1 MARELSVPGA
11 AEFPRIDPRRTG
23 QRHRKTFAL
32 SGSGSEDSW
41 PFRRVASI
49 DPEQGAIDG
58 WTYPRDQIPEE
69 HVFVPRGEAEGDGW
83 LIGPDLDVGREATGL
98 NVFDAKH
105 ISEGPVWQGIL
116 PYPLPLG
123 LHGTFAKS

>member
-1 MARELSVPGA
+1 MEVMGFERP
-11 AEFPRIDPRRTG
+11 D
-23 QRHRKTFAL
+23 
-32 SGSGSEDSW
+32 
-41 PFRRVASI
+41 
-49 DPEQGAIDG
+49 
-58 WTYPRDQIPEE
+58 Y
-69 HVFVPRGEAEGDGW
+69 VFVPRGEDEGDGW
-83 LIGPDLDVGREATGL
+83 LIGPYLDVGREATGL